1 MHIIK
6 HKSAGLAFPFLG
18 EALALDLVN
27 TEILVRGKRFEFLT
41 TPEDAARWWREAS
54 IHHSDR
60 DRVQGEEET
69 TRWSPELLE
78 ALKHLRAVLRRL
90 FIELIEQR
98 PVPTGELEELNRVLA
113 LGYRILEM
121 GPGSQLIPVYQT
133 TEPRSGAILLPIA
146 LSALHLISESER
158 NRLHKCSND
167 RCIALFYDTTRSAT
181 RHWCSPEC
189 MNRARSIR
197 QYQRT
202 KGINASPGTAQ
213 LG

>member
-1 MHIIK
+1 M
-6 HKSAGLAFPFLG
+6 
-18 EALALDLVN
+18 
-27 TEILVRGKRFEFLT
+27 
-41 TPEDAARWWREAS
+41 
-54 IHHSDR
+54 
-60 DRVQGEEET
+60 QGEEET

-202 KGINASPGTAQ
+202 KGTNASPGTAQ
-213 LG
+213 IG